1 MQLSREA
8 LLRAYRQMKVIREFE
23 ERLHTEIMTGEI
35 AGFTHL
41 YCGQEAV
48 AVGVCEHLSVEDKIV
63 STHRG
68 HGHCLAKGCD
78 VDGMMKEIWGSRDG
92 LCNGKGG
99 SMHIADA
106 DQGML
111 GANGIVG
118 AGAPIAVGAAIS
130 AKIDGKGKVA
140 ITFSG
145 DGACN
150 QGTTF
155 EAMNLAVV
163 TQAPCIFV
171 FENNHYSEHTGVDY
185 AVGTAM
191 DIASRAE
198 AFGMKVWR
206 GGGAPVFSRCGTM
219 PGEAGQHHP
228 GGGPADGTDFFAVH
242 DTMREVLEHVR
253 AGGGPAAVE
262 YDTERFFGH
271 FEGDPQRY
279 RGPGEVERLRET
291 RDCLKNFR
299 ARVTSASLL
308 SDADLDALDA
318 DVMDAID
325 AAVAA
330 ARAAARPTAE
340 DVLSDVYISY

>member
-48 AVGVCEHLSVEDKIV
+48 AVGVCEHLDTTDMIV

-68 HGHCLAKGCD
+68 HGHCIAKGVD
-78 VDGMMKEIWGSRDG
+78 VKPMMKEIWGSSEG
-92 LCNGKGG
+92 TCKGKGG
-99 SMHIADA
+99 SMHIADI
-106 DQGML
+106 DVGML

-118 AGAPIAVGAAIS
+118 AGSPIGVGAALA
-130 AKIDGKGKVA
+130 AKLDGKGKVA

-155 EAMNLAVV
+155 EAMNMAVV
-163 TQAPCIFV
+163 TKAPCIFL
-171 FENNHYSEHTGVDY
+171 FENNHYSEHTGFEY
-185 AVGTAM
+185 AVGTQR

-206 GGGAPVFSRCGTM
+206 G
-219 PGEAGQHHP
+219 
-228 GGGPADGTDFFAVH
+228 DGTDFFAVF
-242 DTMREVLEHVR
+242 DVMREVLDYVR
-253 AGGGPAAVE
+253 AGNGPAAVE
-262 YDTERFFGH
+262 FDTERFFGH

-279 RGPGEVERLRET
+279 RGEGELDRIRET
-291 RDCLKNFR
+291 RDCLKIFR
-299 ARVTSASLL
+299 KSVTEAKLL
-308 SDADLDALDA
+308 DDADLDAVDD
-318 DVMDAID
+318 DVMTLIEDSVIE
-325 AAVAA
+325 
-330 ARAAARPTAE
+330 ARAAARPTAQDAE
-340 DVLSDVYISY
+340 RWQK

>member
-8 LLRAYRQMKVIREFE
+8 LQRAYRQMKVIREFE
-23 ERLHTEIMTGEI
+23 ERLHLEIQTGEI

-48 AVGVCEHLSVEDKIV
+48 AVGVCEHLGSDDKIV

-68 HGHCLAKGCD
+68 HGHCLAKGCELN
-78 VDGMMKEIWGSRDG
+78 GMMAEIWGSREG
-92 LCNGKGG
+92 LCKGKGG
-99 SMHIADA
+99 SMHIADI
-106 DQGML
+106 DKGML

-118 AGAPIAVGAAIS
+118 AGAPIAVGAALS
-130 AKIDGKGKVA
+130 AKIDGKGPDGFKIA
-140 ITFSG
+140 IAFSG

-155 EAMNLAVV
+155 EAMNMAVV

-185 AVGTAM
+185 AVGTAK

-206 GGGAPVFSRCGTM
+206 
-219 PGEAGQHHP
+219 
-228 GGGPADGTDFFAVH
+228 ADGTDFFAVH
-242 DTMREVLEHVR
+242 DTMREVLAFVR
-253 AGGGPAAVE
+253 EGGGPAAVE
-262 YDTERFFGH
+262 FDTERFFGH

-279 RGPGEVERLRET
+279 RGKGEIDRIRET

-299 ARVTSASLL
+299 ASVTGAKLL
-308 SDADLDALDA
+308 TDADLDQIDEEGLAS
-318 DVMDAID
+318 ID
-325 AAVAA
+325 AAVVA
-330 ARAAARPTAE
+330 ARAADRPTAA
-340 DVLSDVYISY
+340 DVLADVYIAY

>member
-1 MQLSREA
+1 MQLSRDA

-48 AVGVCEHLSVEDKIV
+48 AVGVCEHLDSDDKII

-78 VDGMMKEIWGSRDG
+78 VDAMMKEIWGSREG
-92 LCNGKGG
+92 LCKGKGG
-99 SMHIADA
+99 SMHIADV
-106 DQGML
+106 DLGML

-118 AGAPIAVGAAIS
+118 AGAPIAVGAALS
-130 AKIDGKGKVA
+130 AKLDGKGKVA

-185 AVGTAM
+185 AVGTQR

-206 GGGAPVFSRCGTM
+206 G
-219 PGEAGQHHP
+219 
-228 GGGPADGTDFFAVH
+228 DGTDFFSVY
-242 DTMREVLEHVR
+242 DTMREVLEYVR
-253 AGGGPAAVE
+253 AGHGPAAVE
-262 YDTERFFGH
+262 FDTERFFGH

-279 RGPGEVERLRET
+279 RGEGELDRIRAT
-291 RDCLKNFR
+291 RDCLKKFR
-299 ARVTSASLL
+299 ASATGAKLL
-308 SDADLDALDA
+308 SDADIDAVDA
-318 DVMDAID
+318 DVMDAIE
-325 AAVAA
+325 AAVVA
-330 ARAAARPTAE
+330 ARAADRPTAA
-340 DVLSDVYISY
+340 DVLTDVYISY

>member
-8 LLRAYRQMKVIREFE
+8 LTRAYRQMKVIREFE
-23 ERLHTEIMTGEI
+23 ERLHIEIQTGEI

-48 AVGVCEHLSVEDKIV
+48 AVGVCEHLDARDKIV

-78 VDGMMKEIWGSRDG
+78 LDGMMKEIWGSRDG
-92 LCNGKGG
+92 LCKGKGG

-118 AGAPIAVGAAIS
+118 AGAPIAVGAALS
-130 AKIDGKGKVA
+130 AKIDGKNADGELSVA

-185 AVGTAM
+185 AVGTAN

-206 GGGAPVFSRCGTM
+206 
-219 PGEAGQHHP
+219 
-228 GGGPADGTDFFAVH
+228 ADGTDFFAVH
-242 DTMREVLEHVR
+242 DTMRDLLAYVR
-253 AGGGPAAVE
+253 AGNGPAAVE
-262 YDTERFFGH
+262 FDTERFFGH

-279 RGPGEVERLRET
+279 RGPGEIDRIRAE
-291 RDCLKNFR
+291 RDCLTNFR
-299 ARVTSASLL
+299 RSVTGAGLL
-308 SDADLDALDA
+308 TDADLDTLDS
-318 DVMDAID
+318 DVMASIE
-325 AAVAA
+325 AAVDA
-330 ARAAARPTAE
+330 ARAAARPTPE
-340 DVLSDVYISY
+340 DVLADVYIAY

>member
-1 MQLSREA
+1 MQMSRQD
-8 LLRAYRQMKVIREFE
+8 LLQAYRQMKIIREFE
-23 ERLHTEIMTGEI
+23 ERLHTEIQTGEI

-48 AVGVCEHLSVEDKIV
+48 AVGVCEQLSADDKIV

-78 VDGMMKEIWGSRDG
+78 VEGMMKEIWGSAEG
-92 LCNGKGG
+92 LCKGKGG
-99 SMHIADA
+99 SMHIADVEK
-106 DQGML
+106 GML

-118 AGAPIAVGAAIS
+118 AGAPIAVGAALA
-130 AKIDGKGKVA
+130 AKLDARGGVA
-140 ITFSG
+140 VAFSG

-163 TQAPCIFV
+163 TKAPAIFV

-185 AVGTAM
+185 AVATQQ

-206 GGGAPVFSRCGTM
+206 
-219 PGEAGQHHP
+219 
-228 GGGPADGTDFFAVH
+228 ADGTDFFAVQS
-242 DTMREVLEHVR
+242 TMREVLEHVR

-262 YDTERFFGH
+262 FDTERFFGH

-279 RGPGEVERLRET
+279 RGKGELERIRET
-291 RDCLKNFR
+291 RDCLKKFR
-299 ARVTSASLL
+299 ASVTEASLL
-308 SDADLDALDA
+308 KDSDLDAVDREALE
-318 DVMDAID
+318 VIEQ
-325 AAVAA
+325 AVGA
-330 ARAAARPTAE
+330 ARAAPRPTAE
-340 DVLSDVYISY
+340 DVHADVYISY

>member
-1 MQLSREA
+1 MQHSREA

-48 AVGVCEHLSVEDKIV
+48 AVGVCEHLSDGDKII

-68 HGHCLAKGCD
+68 HGHCLAKGTD
-78 VDGMMKEIWGSRDG
+78 VKGMMKEIWGSREG
-92 LCNGKGG
+92 TCKGKGG
-99 SMHIADA
+99 SMHIADI

-118 AGAPIAVGAAIS
+118 AGAPIAVGAALA
-130 AKIDGKGKVA
+130 AKLDGKQRVSIA
-140 ITFSG
+140 FSG

-155 EAMNLAVV
+155 EAMNFAVV
-163 TQAPCIFV
+163 TKAPCIFV
-171 FENNHYSEHTGVDY
+171 YENNHYSEHTGFEY
-185 AVGTAM
+185 AVGTAN

-198 AFGMKVWR
+198 AFGMRVWR
-206 GGGAPVFSRCGTM
+206 G
-219 PGEAGQHHP
+219 
-228 GGGPADGTDFFAVH
+228 DGTDFFSVY
-242 DTMREVLEHVR
+242 DTMREVLAHVR
-253 AGGGPAAVE
+253 AGNGPAAVE
-262 YDTERFFGH
+262 FDTERFFGH

-279 RGPGEVERLRET
+279 RGKGEIDRLRET
-291 RDCLKNFR
+291 RDCLKKFR
-299 ARVTSASLL
+299 QAVTEAKLL
-308 SDADLDALDA
+308 DHSALDLVDA
-318 DVMDAID
+318 EVMELIEDA
-325 AAVAA
+325 VSG
-330 ARAAARPTAE
+330 ARAAERPTAE